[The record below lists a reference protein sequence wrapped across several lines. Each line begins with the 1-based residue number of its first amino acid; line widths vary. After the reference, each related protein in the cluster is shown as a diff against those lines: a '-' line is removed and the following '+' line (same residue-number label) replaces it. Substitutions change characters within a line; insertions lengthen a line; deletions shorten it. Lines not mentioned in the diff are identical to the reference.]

1 MPAEVVAVSPV
12 DPDIPPAGEDIHL
25 PGPSVQPI
33 LLAFGL
39 TVALV
44 GVTTFFP
51 LVVAGVILS
60 VVVVVRWIR
69 DARRDIDHL
78 PLEHH

>member
-1 MPAEVVAVSPV
+1 VSPL

-25 PGPSVQPI
+25 PGPSVQPL
-33 LLAFGL
+33 LLAFGI

-60 VVVVVRWIR
+60 LFVIVRWIR
-69 DARRDIDHL
+69 DTRRDVDEL
-78 PLEHH
+78 PLGPH